1 MLIKTPMKK
10 GAPTARTTKCISTE
24 QSSTPALDA
33 SYPHSEWLSTLPF
46 DTQEFTLF
54 ASDQALGDEVAIKL
68 PPLPFVKATKN
79 KSRFEIQNDR
89 GSRMRTSMQRPI
101 TQQFLN
107 NKRLDP
113 LIIAERRPI
122 YLGVG
127 PAEKPA
133 ESVPAAPASQEHSE
147 ATVIESDPQRVSC
160 GSDSPAEAA
169 PAQSAHAESA
179 PAAPAS
185 QELSEATVITDDS
198 QRVSDSPAAATP
210 AEDEDAKSDQEAA
223 IEYLHYFVRHH
234 VLFYKG
240 SRLTSAQVLA
250 AIESVAPDD
259 IRTELIE
266 RIDIT
271 REVKARFGIGME
283 KRSARI
289 DGRHQK
295 FWADFTI
302 LLD

>member
-1 MLIKTPMKK
+1 MLIKSPMKK

-54 ASDQALGDEVAIKL
+54 ASDQPLGDKVAIKL

-113 LIIAERRPI
+113 LIIAEQRPI

-133 ESVPAAPASQEHSE
+133 ESVPAAPASQE
-147 ATVIESDPQRVSC
+147 
-160 GSDSPAEAA
+160 
-169 PAQSAHAESA
+169 
-179 PAAPAS
+179 
-185 QELSEATVITDDS
+185 LSEATVIDVDP
-198 QRVSDSPAAATP
+198 QEVSCDPDSPAESVSAEATP
-210 AEDEDAKSDQEAA
+210 AESDPPGASQDEPAEASDADHNQDDQDEDDRARDRAA
-223 IEYLHYFVRHH
+223 AMEYLDNFVRCH
-234 VLFYKG
+234 VLFSKG
-240 SRLTSAQVLA
+240 GKLTSLQILS
-250 AIESVAPDD
+250 AILNIAPDHVP
-259 IRTELIE
+259 TEYIH
-266 RIDIT
+266 RAHIT
-271 REVKARFGIGME
+271 RAVKAHHDLTME
-283 KRSARI
+283 KTSTPI
-289 DGRHQK
+289 DGRNQK
-295 FWADFTI
+295 YWKDLTI

>member
-1 MLIKTPMKK
+1 MLIKSPMKK

-54 ASDQALGDEVAIKL
+54 ASDQPLGDEVAIKL

-79 KSRFEIQNDR
+79 KSGFELQNDR

-113 LIIAERRPI
+113 LIIAEQRSI

-133 ESVPAAPASQEHSE
+133 RAYLPRPPLRSSLRQ
-147 ATVIESDPQRVSC
+147 
-160 GSDSPAEAA
+160 
-169 PAQSAHAESA
+169 
-179 PAAPAS
+179 
-185 QELSEATVITDDS
+185 LSLMSTRKRSLVTLTHPPRAYPL
-198 QRVSDSPAAATP
+198 RPRPPRATP
-210 AEDEDAKSDQEAA
+210 REPLKTSRRRRVTQTAMRTTTTRA
-223 IEYLHYFVRHH
+223 IAIATGKPLWT
-234 VLFYKG
+234 
-240 SRLTSAQVLA
+240 TS
-250 AIESVAPDD
+250 
-259 IRTELIE
+259 
-266 RIDIT
+266 
-271 REVKARFGIGME
+271 
-283 KRSARI
+283 
-289 DGRHQK
+289 
-295 FWADFTI
+295 TI
-302 LLD
+302 LSATT